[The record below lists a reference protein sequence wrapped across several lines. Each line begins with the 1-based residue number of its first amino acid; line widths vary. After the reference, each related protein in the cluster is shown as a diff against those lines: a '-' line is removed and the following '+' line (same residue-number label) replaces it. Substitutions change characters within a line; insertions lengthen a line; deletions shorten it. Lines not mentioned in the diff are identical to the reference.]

1 MRPKKICVSSTKHY
15 NHLDSVLPETNLK
28 NILVFATLFDP
39 LKVGEVMI
47 IVLRELPQF

>member
-15 NHLDSVLPETNLK
+15 NHLDSVLPEKNFQ
-28 NILVFATLFDP
+28 NILVFATIFDP